1 MPRGHVGLVDDE
13 AAQHEEEHVG
23 RAVVEQRLE
32 VDERAQALGEPRLF
46 EHGDDGDG
54 VGRREHR
61 AKEQALA
68 PSPVVREGDSDERS
82 GDPRAQEH
90 PGPGQEQRGREKAPN
105 DVPLQGKGARKEQDR
120 QEAREE
126 EVWVDAFP
134 EPRARGEQ
142 GPLGGEGLEGDAQ
155 EDAPD
160 LLKERKKVLGF
171 FCVGVRERE
180 RERGGKKK
188 KKTKMSEKT
197 VAFILSSS
205 LSLLSSSLLLLLYQ
219 QQRSVGHPREP
230 QHVHR
235 EDADKQHERE
245 EEERVGGGRVVVGP
259 GAGGG
264 GVGGARGW

>member
-180 RERGGKKK
+180 RGGKKK